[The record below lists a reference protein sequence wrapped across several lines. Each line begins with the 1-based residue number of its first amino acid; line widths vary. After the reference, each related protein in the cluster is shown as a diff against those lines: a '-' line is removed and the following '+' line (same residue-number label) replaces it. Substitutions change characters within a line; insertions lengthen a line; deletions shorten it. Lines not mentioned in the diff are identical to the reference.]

1 METVPRERT
10 LAARLAF
17 VAAYPHSNSKS
28 LLPVVR
34 AMYVPLETFTINL
47 RAVTAPP
54 DAASKPTTTAFKT
67 KQPVSLSGA
76 GWQPL
81 DAAVRF
87 TVEHGDAF
95 TRAHDRAYHNVA
107 NVPYRTKLT
116 AEKLA
121 ISLGDGCP
129 VVYESSSGYPRW
141 AGTLMACFE
150 RWVDDGIAPVG
161 KKRGYSD
168 DIASAA
174 TKQAKTART
183 AVPSE
188 EMEYHAG
195 NLASSYYGYYAP
207 KKPVPKPAP
216 KPAPKTVPE
225 PEPGPSPTDL
235 KRPAIPDLDVQEAR
249 ILFRNSALLRHL
261 RTHSDGDWV
270 KNPQRKVAGKHT
282 LPKTKDRKADSIK
295 TVVRDWLLTTPQGK
309 RALAAADV
317 AEGELSIDRV
327 LARHDKQHGMS
338 LNCVYNLYLMPV
350 RHNSYFGDTCSA
362 EKRAYIGE
370 RAYKLAREAHDAFVR
385 DREADYDWD
394 AGFAKRALFIVST

>member
-1 METVPRERT
+1 MFLMETVPRERT

-17 VAAYPHSNSKS
+17 VVAYPHSSTKS

-34 AMYVPLETFTINL
+34 AMYVPRETFTVNL

-54 DAASKPTTTAFKT
+54 DAARKPTTTPLKT

-76 GWQPL
+76 GWKPL
-81 DAAVRF
+81 DPAARF
-87 TVEHGDAF
+87 TDEHNGAF
-95 TRAHDRAYHNVA
+95 TRAHDRAYQNMA
-107 NVPYRTKLT
+107 KAPYRTKVA

-121 ISLGDGCP
+121 ISLGTGCP

-150 RWVDDGIAPVG
+150 RWVDDGIAPVS
-161 KKRGYSD
+161 KKRGD
-168 DIASAA
+168 RNDIAPAA

-188 EMEYHAG
+188 ERERHAG
-195 NLASSYYGYYAP
+195 DLAVSHYGYCAP
-207 KKPVPKPAP
+207 KKPVPEPVP
-216 KPAPKTVPE
+216 EPE

-295 TVVRDWLLTTPQGK
+295 KVVRDWLLTTPQGK

-338 LNCVYNLYLMPV
+338 LNCIYNLYLMPV

-385 DREADYDWD
+385 DREGDYDWD
-394 AGFAKRALFIVST
+394 AAFAKRALFIVST

>member
-17 VAAYPHSNSKS
+17 VVAYPHSSAKS
-28 LLPVVR
+28 LVPVVR
-34 AMYVPLETFTINL
+34 AMYVPHETFTVNL
-47 RAVTAPP
+47 RAVTATP
-54 DAASKPTTTAFKT
+54 STTTPSTTTPFKT

-81 DAAVRF
+81 DPAARF
-87 TVEHGDAF
+87 TDEHNDAF
-95 TRAHDRAYHNVA
+95 TRAHDRAYHNTA
-107 NVPYRTKLT
+107 KAPYRTKQA

-121 ISLGDGCP
+121 ISLGAGCS
-129 VVYESSSGYPRW
+129 VFYESSSGYPRW
-141 AGTLMACFE
+141 AGSLMACFE
-150 RWVDDGIAPVG
+150 RWVDDGIAPVC
-161 KKRGYSD
+161 KKRGD
-168 DIASAA
+168 RNDVASAA
-174 TKQAKTART
+174 AKQAKTAKT
-183 AVPSE
+183 AVPS
-188 EMEYHAG
+188 G
-195 NLASSYYGYYAP
+195 AP
-207 KKPVPKPAP
+207 KKPVP
-216 KPAPKTVPE
+216 TTLPE
-225 PEPGPSPTDL
+225 PEPSPSPTDL

-282 LPKTKDRKADSIK
+282 LQKTKDRKADSIK
-295 TVVRDWLLTTPQGK
+295 KVVRDWLLTTPQGK

-394 AGFAKRALFIVST
+394 AAFAKRALFIVSA